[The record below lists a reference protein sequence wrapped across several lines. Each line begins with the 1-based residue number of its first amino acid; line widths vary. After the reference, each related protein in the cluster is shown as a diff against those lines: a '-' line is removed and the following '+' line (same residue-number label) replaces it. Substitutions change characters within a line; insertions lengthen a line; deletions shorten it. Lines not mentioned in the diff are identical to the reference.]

1 MTSQQNSWIRILEN
15 GTAKVIYSKEMI
27 AFQQATIFVAHVS
40 FGHEVAISWMR
51 QLDETEMLTSK
62 DVVGEWLGGTLTT
75 RMDRHRT
82 WFKDGGLSTDESIQL
97 MEEYIF
103 CFFLQSLSVNVICD
117 VWDDD
122 QLEEDVQDAAVMSEE
137 MVRMGADIKFDSIK
151 AEMQFANVIADRQ
164 FELAQEWIL
173 RDVIFEKIQLI
184 ANLFI
189 EEPNLSENGNYT
201 LDIPKALKILQEWEE
216 EWLGSVC

>member
-1 MTSQQNSWIRILEN
+1 MTAQQNSWIRILKN
-15 GTAKVIYSKEMI
+15 GTPEVIYSKEMV

-51 QLDETEMLTSK
+51 QLDETEMLTTK
-62 DVVGEWLGGTLTT
+62 GVVGEWIGGTLTT

-82 WFKDGGLSTDESIQL
+82 WFKDGGLSTDEAIQL

-103 CFFLQSLSVNVICD
+103 CFFLRSLGVNIICD

-122 QLEEDVQDAAVMSEE
+122 QLEEDAQDAAVMSEE
-137 MVRMGADIKFDSIK
+137 MVRTGADIEFDSIK
-151 AEMQFANVIADRQ
+151 AEMQFANVISNRQ
-164 FELAQEWIL
+164 FELAQEWVL
-173 RDVIFEKIQLI
+173 RDDILEKINLI
-184 ANLFI
+184 AKLFI
-189 EEPNLSENGNYT
+189 ETPNISEDGTYT
-201 LDIPKALKILQEWEE
+201 LDVPKALKVLKEWEE

>member
-1 MTSQQNSWIRILEN
+1 MSSQQNSWIRILKN
-15 GTAKVIYSKEMI
+15 GTAEVIYSKEII
-27 AFQQATIFVAHVS
+27 AFQQSAIFVAHVS
-40 FGHEVAISWMR
+40 FGHEVAVSWMR
-51 QLDETEMLTSK
+51 QLDEEEVLTTK
-62 DVVGEWLGGTLTT
+62 DIVSEWIGGTLTT

-103 CFFLQSLSVNVICD
+103 CFFLRSLGVNTICD
-117 VWDDD
+117 IWDDD
-122 QLEEDVQDAAVMSEE
+122 QLEEDAQDAAVMSEE
-137 MVRMGADIKFDSIK
+137 MVRMGADIEFDSIK
-151 AEMQFANVIADRQ
+151 AEMQFANVISDRQ

-173 RDVIFEKIQLI
+173 RDGILEKIRLI

-189 EEPNLSENGNYT
+189 ETPIVSEDGTYI
-201 LDIPKALKILQEWEE
+201 LDIPKALKVLKEWEE